1 MRGSDLLQVLG
12 LKFMDDGLY
21 DDVRS
26 LDPRSDSLMARI
38 GFDYRGGDSPH
49 FSIDRLAPT
58 NSLPLYASAD
68 GFDRIFV
75 KEQDNSYRV
84 VSSTVTFGA
93 IADGDSL
100 STKAYMMAEI
110 VNYLLNISTIT
121 DLQEVFASA
130 AQISAKAFPN
140 PSSGLTHF
148 EFHLGDAS
156 PVTFSIYD
164 QTGRLVHQDAGKNF
178 SVGTH
183 QFHWQAADM
192 PQGIYFYNIKTNAG
206 SKTGKVVIR

>member
-1 MRGSDLLQVLG
+1 
-12 LKFMDDGLY
+12 MDDGIE
-21 DDVRS
+21 DNVRN
-26 LDPRSDSLMARI
+26 LNPLSDTLLASV

-58 NSLPLYASAD
+58 NSTPLYASGD

-75 KEQDNSYRV
+75 KEEELSYRI
-84 VSSTVTFGA
+84 VSSAVTFGA

-100 STKAYMMAEI
+100 STKAYMISEI

-121 DLQEVFASA
+121 DLQELFKPAVQMAVT
-130 AQISAKAFPN
+130 AFPN
-140 PSSGLTHF
+140 PSAGLTHF
-148 EFHLGDAS
+148 EFKLANAS
-156 PVTFSIYD
+156 AVSISIYD
-164 QTGRLVHQDAGKNF
+164 QAGRLAYQDAKDL
-178 SVGTH
+178 SAGTH

-206 SKTGKVVIR
+206 SHAGKIVVR

>member
-1 MRGSDLLQVLG
+1 MRNLNP
-12 LKFMDDGLY
+12 K
-21 DDVRS
+21 
-26 LDPRSDSLMARI
+26 SDSLLASI

-58 NSLPLYASAD
+58 TSLPLYASGD
-68 GFDRIFV
+68 GYDRMFV
-75 KEQDNSYRV
+75 KQQEQSYRI

-121 DLQEVFASA
+121 DLQEVFAPT
-130 AQISAKAFPN
+130 AQLAAKAFPN

-148 EFHLGDAS
+148 EFHLANAS
-156 PVTFSIYD
+156 PVTFSVYD
-164 QTGRLVHQDAGKNF
+164 QTGRLIHQEAKDMSAGTQLF
-178 SVGTH
+178 
-183 QFHWQAADM
+183 QWQAADV
-192 PQGIYFYNIKTNAG
+192 PQGIYFYNINTNTG
-206 SKTGKVVIR
+206 SNTGKVVIR

>member
-12 LKFMDDGLY
+12 LKFMDDGLE
-21 DDVRS
+21 DNVHD
-26 LDPRSDSLMARI
+26 LNPKSDSLLARI
-38 GFDYRGGDSPH
+38 RFEYLGGDSPH
-49 FSIDRLAPT
+49 YSIDRMSAT

-75 KEQDNSYRV
+75 KVQDNSYRV

-121 DLQEVFASA
+121 DLQEAFASF

-148 EFHLGDAS
+148 EFHLADAS
-156 PVTFSIYD
+156 PVAFSIYD
-164 QTGRLVHQDAGKNF
+164 ATGRLVRQDTEKNL
-178 SVGTH
+178 SAGTH
-183 QFHWQAADM
+183 QFHWHAADM

-206 SKTGKVVIR
+206 SQTGKVVIR

>member
-1 MRGSDLLQVLG
+1 
-12 LKFMDDGLY
+12 MDDGIE
-21 DDVRS
+21 DNVRN
-26 LDPRSDSLMARI
+26 LNPKSDTLLASV

-58 NSLPLYASAD
+58 TSASLYASGD

-75 KEQDNSYRV
+75 KEQELSYRI
-84 VSSTVTFGA
+84 VSSAVTFGA

-100 STKAYMMAEI
+100 STKAYMIAEI

-121 DLQEVFASA
+121 DLQEAFATATQLA
-130 AQISAKAFPN
+130 ATAFPN

-148 EFHLGDAS
+148 EFHLANAS
-156 PVTFSIYD
+156 PVTFSVYD
-164 QTGRLVHQDAGKNF
+164 QTGRLVHQDDKAL

-183 QFHWQAADM
+183 QFQWQAADM
-192 PQGIYFYNIKTNAG
+192 PQGIYFYNIKTNTG
-206 SKTGKVVIR
+206 SNTGKVVIR

>member
-12 LKFMDDGLY
+12 LKFMDDGLE
-21 DDVRS
+21 DNVHD
-26 LDPRSDSLMARI
+26 LNPKSDSLLARI
-38 GFDYRGGDSPH
+38 RFEYLGGDSPH
-49 FSIDRLAPT
+49 YSIDRMSAT

-75 KEQDNSYRV
+75 KVQDNSYRV

-121 DLQEVFASA
+121 DLPGKILYERAVQAGYNAVD
-130 AQISAKAFPN
+130 AQWLLEGFYL
-140 PSSGLTHF
+140 LTLKGQNH
-148 EFHLGDAS
+148 
-156 PVTFSIYD
+156 VYT
-164 QTGRLVHQDAGKNF
+164 TKLVVRK
-178 SVGTH
+178 
-183 QFHWQAADM
+183 
-192 PQGIYFYNIKTNAG
+192 
-206 SKTGKVVIR
+206 

>member
-1 MRGSDLLQVLG
+1 LRGTDLLDLLG
-12 LKFMDDGLY
+12 LKFMDDGVG
-21 DDVRS
+21 DNFNN
-26 LDPRSDSLMARI
+26 LDSKSDSLLANV

-58 NSLPLYASAD
+58 TSMPLYVSDD

-75 KEQDNSYRV
+75 KQQELSYRI
-84 VSSTVTFGA
+84 VSSVVTFGA

-121 DLQEVFASA
+121 DLQEVFAPT
-130 AQISAKAFPN
+130 AQFAAKAFPN

-148 EFHLGDAS
+148 EFHLADAS

-164 QTGRLVHQDAGKNF
+164 QTGRMIRQDAERDL
-178 SVGTH
+178 SAGTH

-206 SKTGKVVIR
+206 NLTGKVMIR

>member
-1 MRGSDLLQVLG
+1 LG
-12 LKFMDDGLY
+12 LKFLDDGIE
-21 DDVRS
+21 DNVRN
-26 LDPRSDSLMARI
+26 LIPKSDSLMASI

-58 NSLPLYASAD
+58 NSLPLYASGD
-68 GFDRIFV
+68 GYGRMFV
-75 KEQDNSYRV
+75 KQQELSYRI

-121 DLQEVFASA
+121 DLQEVFAPT
-130 AQISAKAFPN
+130 AQFAAKAFPN

-148 EFHLGDAS
+148 EFLLANAS
-156 PVTFSIYD
+156 PVTFFVYD
-164 QTGRLVHQDAGKNF
+164 QTGRLIHREAKNLAAGA
-178 SVGTH
+178 H
-183 QFHWQAADM
+183 QFQWQAANA
-192 PQGIYFYNIKTNAG
+192 PQGIYFYNINTNTG
-206 SKTGKVVIR
+206 SYTGKVVIR